1 MTAKQY
7 LQRYEY
13 FERKYIAAIEEI
25 KTLEQEMISLKSPNF
40 DERVQTSIVSD
51 PICEM
56 FCKLESEKGKLV
68 MKITKYKG
76 QMALIK
82 NQIAEL
88 EDDCNNY
95 YAILLFRYIF
105 HKDWK
110 FIGDNLRY
118 SRTQLNRL
126 HGMALKEFDARFK
139 EIYGDK

>member
-40 DERVQTSIVSD
+40 EEKVQTSVVSD

-56 FCKLESEKGKLV
+56 FCNLESEKGKLV
-68 MKITKYKG
+68 MQIAKYKG
-76 QMALIK
+76 QMFVIK
-82 NQIAEL
+82 NQISEL
-88 EDDCNNY
+88 EDDYNNY

-110 FIGDNLRY
+110 FIGDKLRY

-126 HGMALKEFDARFK
+126 HGLALKEFDAKFRK
-139 EIYGDK
+139 IYEEK